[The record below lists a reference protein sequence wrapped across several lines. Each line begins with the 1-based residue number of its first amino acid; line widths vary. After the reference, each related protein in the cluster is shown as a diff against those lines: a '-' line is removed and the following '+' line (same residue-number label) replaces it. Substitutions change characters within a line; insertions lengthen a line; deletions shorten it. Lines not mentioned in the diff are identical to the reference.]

1 MTLQWPTAGEVIR
14 FSLFSLSSV
23 FLTVDPIASLPVFLA
38 MGSRGSE
45 DRKRR
50 IAKHAAWTCLLVLAV
65 FASTGS
71 LIFKLF
77 GITLPA
83 FKIAG
88 GILLFQIALEMAH
101 SRRSETQEVAEERE
115 EGEKKEDFGVTPLGV
130 PMLAGPGAI
139 SAVIVLMGQ
148 SKLWWQ
154 SIPVFLSILVTSIVT
169 FYILAAGAR
178 VQRRLGETGIRI
190 MMRLMGLV
198 LAAMAVQ
205 FVLNGISDVWP
216 GMRRA
221 TEGSR

>member
-23 FLTVDPIASLPVFLA
+23 FLTVDPIASLPAFLA
-38 MGSRGSE
+38 MGSRGGA

-50 IAKHAAWTCLLVLAV
+50 IAKHAAWTCLPGLTV

-71 LIFKLF
+71 LIFDLF

-88 GILLFQIALEMAH
+88 GILLFQIALEMVH

-115 EGEKKEDFGVTPLGV
+115 EGERKEDFGITPLGV

-169 FYILAAGAR
+169 FYVLAAGAR
-178 VQRRLGETGIRI
+178 LQRRLGETGIRI

-198 LAAMAVQ
+198 LTAMAVQ
-205 FVLNGISDVWP
+205 FILNGISDVWP
-216 GMRRA
+216 G
-221 TEGSR
+221 

>member
-23 FLTVDPIASLPVFLA
+23 FLTVDPIASLPAFLA
-38 MGSRGSE
+38 MGLRGSE

-50 IAKHAAWTCLLVLAV
+50 IAKHAAWTCLLVLTV

-115 EGEKKEDFGVTPLGV
+115 EGEKKEDFGITPLGV

-205 FVLNGISDVWP
+205 FVLNGLSDVWP